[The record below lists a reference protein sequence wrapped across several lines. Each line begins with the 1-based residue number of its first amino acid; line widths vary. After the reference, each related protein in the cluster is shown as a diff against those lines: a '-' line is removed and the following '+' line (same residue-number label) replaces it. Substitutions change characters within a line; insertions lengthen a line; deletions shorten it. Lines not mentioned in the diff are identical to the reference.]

1 MPRAF
6 SAYTNTKVVIGPVT
20 NENAKVS
27 TVSSHSRGRCSG
39 RSRPTTHSAR
49 RPPTVG
55 GGTAA
60 AGSVVTAVP
69 SAEPERRRWKRSGSL
84 SLGAISGV
92 TASGTRASANSPRK
106 PSWSPKTP
114 RSRAVRPAPMPK
126 PAVIRAIAL
135 TRSWLV
141 VSSAAITP
149 ATVLVADSS
158 GRPRAKIATNHQ
170 KVGLT
175 AAVAVRARPTA
186 TQPSSVSFRPKR
198 SASPA
203 SGRLPSEASRMTA
216 SPTPRVAPDRPT
228 LAAIEVPP
236 WSVPNVLAT
245 SPSAA
250 VAPNWAKPAAS
261 VNHPA
266 ARMAGWRQPYRRTGR
281 GSGFR
286 MVTRRANH
294 VRRGTASAVPGGAV
308 VGPGALGGLVGVAG
322 SGNGAWGGWAG
333 GGSPRPLRLRPQIS
347 RSEGTPAR
355 PYHGHQPHGGHDL
368 PQAAG
373 LPGSTS
379 TIRRQGPLQAYRS
392 GTGKVASRSLAITER
407 SRPVPRSRA
416 TSARCRA

>member
-294 VRRGTASAVPGGAV
+294 VRRGTASAVRGAGGRGIWDLRFGGGGPGGGPLVRSGCARKSVAPRGPPPGPTVVAV
-308 VGPGALGGLVGVAG
+308 HARATIRLAALSVPVVRAVAEVTG
-322 SGNGAWGGWAG
+322 
-333 GGSPRPLRLRPQIS
+333 
-347 RSEGTPAR
+347 PAR
-355 PYHGHQPHGGHDL
+355 SLRRIPQVLEAGRHDHRWTWSS
-368 PQAAG
+368 AD
-373 LPGSTS
+373 
-379 TIRRQGPLQAYRS
+379 RR
-392 GTGKVASRSLAITER
+392 V
-407 SRPVPRSRA
+407 V
-416 TSARCRA
+416 